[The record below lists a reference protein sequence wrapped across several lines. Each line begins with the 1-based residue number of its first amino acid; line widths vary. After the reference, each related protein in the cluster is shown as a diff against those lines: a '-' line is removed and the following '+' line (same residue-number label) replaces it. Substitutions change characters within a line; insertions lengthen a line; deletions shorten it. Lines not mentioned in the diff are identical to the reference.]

1 MYPPRIHRY
10 ISNYAV
16 TTHISNSSHS
26 IFFPIKT
33 QPNFSNKTTFL
44 PSLLHNVD
52 FNTAPAM
59 NFCGVF
65 FTVTIFWVYVYVC
78 AGQRTICGS
87 LFSTSM
93 WALETEVKPCGL
105 GARTFT
111 AAPAHGPLPRL
122 TDRCP
127 GSRAAAPAHG
137 PLQWTSGLSSWVVCS
152 PTLCQ
157 FSPLLTLPSQVTHC
171 CFRFFFLSTLFTL
184 GQPFLKLQSWY
195 STMTPRLK
203 NFPFLSSDDG
213 GNTFSPCLLKF
224 PAFIQLPL

>member
-87 LFSTSM
+87 PFSTSM

-105 GARTFT
+105 GARTST

-122 TDRCP
+122 TDRC
-127 GSRAAAPAHG
+127 SE
-137 PLQWTSGLSSWVVCS
+137 LLDWLSSWVVCS

-203 NFPFLSSDDG
+203 NFPLS
-213 GNTFSPCLLKF
+213 FQWWWWKYL
-224 PAFIQLPL
+224 QPLFAQVPSFHTASSLDLY

>member
-122 TDRCP
+122 TGRCP
-127 GSRAAAPAHG
+127 GSRAAAVNF
-137 PLQWTSGLSSWVVCS
+137 WTQQLGGLLPYSLPVLTFADTAIPSHS
-152 PTLCQ
+152 
-157 FSPLLTLPSQVTHC
+157 LLL
-171 CFRFFFLSTLFTL
+171 
-184 GQPFLKLQSWY
+184 PFLLSFHFVHPWP
-195 STMTPRLK
+195 T
-203 NFPFLSSDDG
+203 FPKAPVLVFHHDS
-213 GNTFSPCLLKF
+213 K
-224 PAFIQLPL
+224 AQELPLSFQWWWWKYLQPLFAQVPSFHTASSLDLY